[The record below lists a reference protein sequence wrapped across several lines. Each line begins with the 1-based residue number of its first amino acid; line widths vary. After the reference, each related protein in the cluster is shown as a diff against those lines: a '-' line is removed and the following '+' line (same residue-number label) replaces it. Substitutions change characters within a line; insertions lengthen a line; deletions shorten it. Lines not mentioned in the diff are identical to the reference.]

1 MWVNVPQ
8 EKQELVDKVVEDLLV
23 SKINLYEFLDSDE
36 YLPLLIRNQVTMEK
50 YINAVTDYLDAE
62 DETRVLRNLFLSI
75 YISIFTQEKYDHQD
89 YIMKIYEFFNALEDI
104 EYSILNKSHDDF
116 EMVKIMFEKD
126 IELLD

>member
-50 YINAVTDYLDAE
+50 YINGVTNYLDAE

>member
-8 EKQELVDKVVEDLLV
+8 EKQELVDKVVEDLPV

>member
-8 EKQELVDKVVEDLLV
+8 EKQELVDKVVEDLPV
-23 SKINLYEFLDSDE
+23 SKINLYEFLDSDK

-50 YINAVTDYLDAE
+50 YINAVTEYLDAE

>member
-8 EKQELVDKVVEDLLV
+8 EKQELVDKVVEDLPV
-23 SKINLYEFLDSDE
+23 SKINLYEFLDSDD

-50 YINAVTDYLDAE
+50 YINSVTDYLDAE

>member
-8 EKQELVDKVVEDLLV
+8 EKQELVDKVVEDLPV

-50 YINAVTDYLDAE
+50 YINAVTNYLDAE

>member
-8 EKQELVDKVVEDLLV
+8 EKQELVDKVVEDLPV

-50 YINAVTDYLDAE
+50 YINGVTNYLDAE

>member
-8 EKQELVDKVVEDLLV
+8 EKQELVDKVVEDLPV

-36 YLPLLIRNQVTMEK
+36 YLPVLIRNQVTMEK

>member
-1 MWVNVPQ
+1 
-8 EKQELVDKVVEDLLV
+8 
-23 SKINLYEFLDSDE
+23 
-36 YLPLLIRNQVTMEK
+36 MEK
-50 YINAVTDYLDAE
+50 YINAVTDYLDAK

>member
-23 SKINLYEFLDSDE
+23 SKINLYEFLDSDD

-50 YINAVTDYLDAE
+50 YINAVTDYLDAK

>member
-8 EKQELVDKVVEDLLV
+8 EKQELVDKVVEDLPL
-23 SKINLYEFLDSDE
+23 SKINLYEFLDSDD